1 MLFRK
6 RRPISGCTSRECAR
20 PFSPPMEPGVSSMS
34 DQRLSR
40 RTFLTLSGAG
50 AAGAA
55 LGAAGRAHAALATAH
70 PDDPPLSQPPVVALG
85 VASYSLRNFPRARAI
100 EMVKALGMR
109 YVNFKSVHL
118 PYDLSAAELALARQ
132 EIETAGLVIVGGGVI
147 TFDSDRD
154 EDVRKYF
161 AYAKA
166 AGMPLITATADPT
179 LLPRIERFA
188 KQYDVQVA
196 IHNHGPEDKHF
207 PSPYDVLRHVKDL
220 DRRIGLCLDV
230 GHTVRTGTDV
240 VRAIA
245 DAGPRLLDMHM
256 KDLRDPTAVESQCII
271 GEGTIPIAAI
281 LRQLEAI
288 GYRGYVNLE
297 YEIDPDAPLPGMKQ
311 SLAYMRGA
319 LAGLAAGRSP

>member
-1 MLFRK
+1 
-6 RRPISGCTSRECAR
+6 
-20 PFSPPMEPGVSSMS
+20 MS
-34 DQRLSR
+34 DQLLSR
-40 RTFLTLSGAG
+40 RTFLTVSAAG

-55 LGAAGRAHAALATAH
+55 LGAAGGARSLLAAS
-70 PDDPPLSQPPVVALG
+70 PPRDPPLPPPPGLALG

-109 YVNFKSVHL
+109 HVNFKDVHL
-118 PYDLSAAELALARQ
+118 PFDLSAADLAVARQ
-132 EIETAGLVIVGGGVI
+132 EIEAAGLVIVGGGVI
-147 TFDSDRD
+147 TFARDRD
-154 EDVRKYF
+154 DDVQRYF
-161 AYAKA
+161 AYAQA

-188 KQYDVQVA
+188 KQYDIRVA
-196 IHNHGPEDKHF
+196 VHNHGPEDKHF

-220 DRRIGLCLDV
+220 DPRIGLCMDV
-230 GHTVRTGTDV
+230 GHTTRTGTDV

-245 DAGPRLLDMHM
+245 DAGPRLLDMHI
-256 KDLRDPTAVESQCII
+256 KDLRDRTDVGTQCIV

-311 SLAYMRGA
+311 SVAYMRGA
-319 LAGLAAGRSP
+319 LAGLAAGPCP

>member
-1 MLFRK
+1 
-6 RRPISGCTSRECAR
+6 
-20 PFSPPMEPGVSSMS
+20 MS
-34 DQRLSR
+34 DQLLSR
-40 RTFLTLSGAG
+40 RTFLTVSAAG

-55 LGAAGRAHAALATAH
+55 LGAAGGARSLLAAS
-70 PDDPPLSQPPVVALG
+70 PPRDPPLPPPPGLALG

-109 YVNFKSVHL
+109 HVNFKDVHL
-118 PYDLSAAELALARQ
+118 PFDLSAADLAVARQ
-132 EIETAGLVIVGGGVI
+132 EIEAAGLVIVGGGVI
-147 TFDSDRD
+147 TFARDRD
-154 EDVRKYF
+154 DDVQRYF
-161 AYAKA
+161 AYAQA

-188 KQYDVQVA
+188 KQYDIRVA
-196 IHNHGPEDKHF
+196 VHNHGPEDKHF

-220 DRRIGLCLDV
+220 DPRIGLCMDV
-230 GHTVRTGTDV
+230 GHTTRTGTDV

-245 DAGPRLLDMHM
+245 DAGPRLLDMHI
-256 KDLRDPTAVESQCII
+256 KDLRDRTDVGTQCIV

-281 LRQLEAI
+281 LRQLETI

-311 SLAYMRGA
+311 SVAYMRGA
-319 LAGLAAGRSP
+319 LAGLAAGPCP